1 MNKGQYIQLAFPF
14 ADDWSLTK
22 EGVKNIKR
30 MAKELADDIDAK
42 ILDKLMNEYSRS
54 TRNNW

>member
-54 TRNNW
+54 TRNN